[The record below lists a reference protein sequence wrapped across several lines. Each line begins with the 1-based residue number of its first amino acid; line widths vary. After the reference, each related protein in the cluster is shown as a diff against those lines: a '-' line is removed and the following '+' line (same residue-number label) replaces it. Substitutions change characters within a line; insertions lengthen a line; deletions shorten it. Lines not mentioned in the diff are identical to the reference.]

1 MADFEEEE
9 EEDNIINEDMNKFN
23 ELGLIRDSD
32 DLYRNHIDL
41 SDKGKQN
48 NNRTVL
54 NKTLDIHK
62 KISDNLA
69 DDSQEEI
76 DENNDAEPEEIAGRN
91 QEELNKTLD
100 DIWTL
105 HIYGKR
111 DPGEIIIPLSK
122 NAKFF
127 DRILHPMQY
136 GSLRGSIFGLSSMCL
151 EAGSMVL
158 AIRCSQFGMVNFLI
172 FLVLGAACA
181 YWCLVMMIKAGK
193 NIKEKSYS
201 KVVKIILGK
210 KVGFFMDINIALYLF
225 DALIS
230 FQVIIYQM
238 TGAVVYDI
246 MKMFGKLEEYEY
258 FIDYKENHWQETK
271 YLKFPIMFGVAGLVF
286 PLCLLK
292 DISKMR
298 IPSLIGVLALVYSII
313 VVIVESFF
321 YIANENNNKIGEMN
335 WIDITKS
342 FNLKE
347 GIPFFG
353 GVATVF
359 YLYSCHAG
367 AFPVYKTLRNN
378 TTRRIKKVFR
388 RSILLDLFVYFFVAA
403 ASFIT
408 SPSDPPELILY
419 RPNLKGFDPD
429 YFVLVAKLGIIFNLF
444 FSTPANYAGLR
455 LSIFELIWGNTN
467 ITNIKNIIVTAVV
480 LSLVTLTG
488 ALYDKIL
495 EYIELLGGFCSVI
508 YCILIPGLIYA
519 KNENIKKTKL
529 MKYTTIFTVVL
540 LVLIGYTSGILTIL
554 FKMVKI
560 YPDEEEKKK
569 I

>member
-1 MADFEEEE
+1 MADFDDD
-9 EEDNIINEDMNKFN
+9 EDNVINEDMSKFN
-23 ELGLIRDSD
+23 ELGLMRDTD
-32 DLYRNHIDL
+32 NLYNNNF
-41 SDKGKQN
+41 SDKGKPAS
-48 NNRTVL
+48 NRSVL
-54 NKTLDIHK
+54 NNSLNLHD
-62 KISDNLA
+62 KIRENLA
-69 DDSQEEI
+69 NDSQEEI
-76 DENNDAEPEEIAGRN
+76 DENNDAEPEEIVGRN
-91 QEELNKTLD
+91 QGDLNNTLD

-105 HIYGKR
+105 HIFGKR
-111 DPGEIIIPLSK
+111 DPDEKYVPLSK

-127 DRILHPMQY
+127 ERILHPIQY

-151 EAGSMVL
+151 EASSMLL
-158 AIRCSQFGMVNFLI
+158 AIRCQQFGMVNFLI
-172 FLVLGAACA
+172 FLILGAACA
-181 YWCLVMMIKAGK
+181 YWCLIMMIRAGK

-210 KVGFFMDINIALYLF
+210 KVGVFVDINIALYLF
-225 DALIS
+225 GALIS

-246 MKMFGKLEEYEY
+246 MKMFGKLEEYDN
-258 FIDYKENHWQETK
+258 FVDYKEDRWTK
-271 YLKFPIMFGVAGLVF
+271 ATYLKFPIMFGVALLVF

-298 IPSLIGVLALVYSII
+298 IPSLIGVLALIYTII
-313 VVIVESFF
+313 VVIIESLF
-321 YIANENNNKIGEMN
+321 YMIYENGEKASEMN
-335 WIDITKS
+335 WVNITHA
-342 FNLKE
+342 FELKD

-388 RSILLDLFVYFFVAA
+388 RSILLDLFIYFFIAA
-403 ASFIT
+403 ASFLT
-408 SPSDPPELILY
+408 SPINPPELILY
-419 RPNLKGFDPD
+419 RPNLPGFDPD
-429 YFVLVAKLGIIFNLF
+429 YFILIAKLGIIFNLF

-455 LSIFELIWGNTN
+455 LSIFELIWGNANLTN
-467 ITNIKNIIVTAVV
+467 TKNIIVTVTV
-480 LSLVTLTG
+480 LSLITLIG

-519 KNENIKKTKL
+519 KNDNIKKSKFI
-529 MKYTTIFTVVL
+529 KYLTIITVVIL
-540 LVLIGYTSGILTIL
+540 TLIGYTSGILTIL

-560 YPDEEEKKK
+560 YPEEEAEKK
-569 I
+569 

>member
-1 MADFEEEE
+1 MADFDDD
-9 EEDNIINEDMNKFN
+9 EDNVINEDMSKFN
-23 ELGLIRDSD
+23 ELGLMRDTD
-32 DLYRNHIDL
+32 NLYNNNF
-41 SDKGKQN
+41 SDKGKPTT
-48 NNRTVL
+48 NRSVL
-54 NKTLDIHK
+54 NNSLNLHN
-62 KISDNLA
+62 KIRENLA
-69 DDSQEEI
+69 NDSQEEI
-76 DENNDAEPEEIAGRN
+76 DENNDAEPEELVGRN
-91 QEELNKTLD
+91 QGDLNNTLD

-105 HIYGKR
+105 HIFGKR
-111 DPGEIIIPLSK
+111 DPDEKYVPLSK

-127 DRILHPMQY
+127 ERILHPIQY

-151 EAGSMVL
+151 EASSMLL
-158 AIRCSQFGMVNFLI
+158 AIRCQQFGMVNFLI

-181 YWCLVMMIKAGK
+181 YWCLIMMIRAGK

-210 KVGFFMDINIALYLF
+210 KVGVFVDINIALYLF
-225 DALIS
+225 GALIS

-246 MKMFGKLEEYEY
+246 MKMFGKLEKYDN
-258 FIDYKENHWQETK
+258 FVDYKEDRWTK
-271 YLKFPIMFGVAGLVF
+271 ATYLKFPIMFGVALLVF

-298 IPSLIGVLALVYSII
+298 IPSLIGVLALIYTII
-313 VVIVESFF
+313 VVIIESLF
-321 YIANENNNKIGEMN
+321 YMIYENGEKASEMN
-335 WIDITKS
+335 WVNITHA
-342 FNLKE
+342 FELKD

-388 RSILLDLFVYFFVAA
+388 RSILLDLFIYFFIAA
-403 ASFIT
+403 ASFLT
-408 SPSDPPELILY
+408 SPINPPELILY
-419 RPNLKGFDPD
+419 RPNLPGFDPD
-429 YFVLVAKLGIIFNLF
+429 YFILIAKLGIIFNLF

-455 LSIFELIWGNTN
+455 LSIFELIWGNSNLTN
-467 ITNIKNIIVTAVV
+467 TKNIIVTVTV
-480 LSLVTLTG
+480 LSLITLIG

-519 KNENIKKTKL
+519 KNDNIKKSKFI
-529 MKYTTIFTVVL
+529 KYLTIITVVIL
-540 LVLIGYTSGILTIL
+540 TLIGYTSGILTIL

-560 YPDEEEKKK
+560 YPEEKAEKK
-569 I
+569 